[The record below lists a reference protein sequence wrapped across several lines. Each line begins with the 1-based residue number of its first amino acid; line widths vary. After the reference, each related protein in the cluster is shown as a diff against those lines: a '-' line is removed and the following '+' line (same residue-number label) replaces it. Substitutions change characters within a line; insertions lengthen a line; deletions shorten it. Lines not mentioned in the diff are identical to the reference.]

1 LGQLVLNQ
9 PKNSSIPYNVYN
21 TQQTKEKNKIYT
33 NGMRELPLEMKRF
46 EDGKE
51 WKTPQPESGN
61 FDSGSGSSG
70 GD

>member
-1 LGQLVLNQ
+1 MYTILNKQ
-9 PKNSSIPYNVYN
+9 RK
-21 TQQTKEKNKIYT
+21 KNKIYT

-61 FDSGSGSSG
+61 SDSGSGSSG